1 LTAASKAPSLKRVI
15 ITGSIVSTFN
25 RFDESFSGKT
35 IDDKSYN
42 TVSLE
47 QVTSFNNPTAA
58 YMYAKT
64 TAELKSWEFMKK
76 EKLSFNLV
84 VLLAPNIIG
93 RSIQQEYVP
102 SKENLGR
109 LSNTYQNIFDVE
121 KPGFLFPYV
130 M

>member
-1 LTAASKAPSLKRVI
+1 MAASEAPSLRRVI

-25 RFDESFSGKT
+25 RFEESFSGKT

-47 QVTSFNNPTAA
+47 QVTCLNNPTAA
-58 YMYAKT
+58 YLYAKT
-64 TAELKSWEFMKK
+64 AAELKSWEFMKK
-76 EKLSFNLV
+76 EKLSFDLL
-84 VLLAPNIIG
+84 VLLAPSIIG
-93 RSIQQEYVP
+93 RSIQEGYVP
-102 SKENLGR
+102 SKENLGGM
-109 LSNTYQNIFDVE
+109 SNIYQNVFDVE